1 MEETA
6 LRPRLI
12 LNIMDDLNNKIA
24 LVTGGSKGI
33 GFEIARTLAGI
44 GATVVIAARSM
55 ESLEKSTAKIVESGG
70 KAVAMGVDMADEES
84 IKSLV
89 QRVAER
95 FGVID
100 ILVNNAGITHSA
112 LLKDTVTKDFDR
124 CMQVNARGPF
134 ILCREALSLLQKAER
149 GYIVNIG
156 SVVSIKGYPKQ
167 SAYTASKHALRG
179 MTISLGEELNKT
191 SVSVH
196 IICPGGVDTGM
207 VGDVRPDI
215 NKDELIEPQEIADIV
230 KFIVTRRGKGI
241 IDEFRIRRATS
252 APWLA

>member
-1 MEETA
+1 
-6 LRPRLI
+6 
-12 LNIMDDLNNKIA
+12 MDNLNNKVA

-33 GFEIARTLAGI
+33 GFEIARTLASI
-44 GATVVIAARSM
+44 GATVVVAARNKDT
-55 ESLEKSTAKIVESGG
+55 LEKAVAQISESGG
-70 KAVAMGVDMADEES
+70 KAVAMCVDMGDEES

-89 QRVAER
+89 NSIQER
-95 FGVID
+95 FGTLD

-112 LLKDTVTKDFDR
+112 LLKDTATEDFDR

-134 ILCREALSLLQKAER
+134 ILCRQALPLVQKADR
-149 GYIVNIG
+149 GFIINIG

-179 MTISLGEELNKT
+179 MTISLAEELNKT

-196 IICPGGVDTGM
+196 MICPGGVDTDM

-215 NKDELIEPQEIADIV
+215 NKDELIQPQEIADIV
-230 KFIVTRRGKGI
+230 RFIVTRKGKGV

-252 APWLA
+252 GPWFV